1 MNEIESVNDAK
12 EIVQFL
18 QKKVRYVRV
27 LSFLPPVSD
36 SVKIKSGLSLF
47 QNVKAHIV
55 KVVVSQIDF
64 NRNKS
69 P

>member
-18 QKKVRYVRV
+18 QKKVRCMWV
-27 LSFLPPVSD
+27 LSFLPPASD

>member
-27 LSFLPPVSD
+27 LSFLPPPSD
-36 SVKIKSGLSLF
+36 SVKIKSGFSLF

-55 KVVVSQIDF
+55 KIVVSQIDF